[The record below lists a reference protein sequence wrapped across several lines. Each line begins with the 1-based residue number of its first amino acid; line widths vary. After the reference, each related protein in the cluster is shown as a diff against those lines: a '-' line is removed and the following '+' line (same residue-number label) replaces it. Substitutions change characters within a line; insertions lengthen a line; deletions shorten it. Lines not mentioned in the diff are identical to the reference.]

1 MRANPW
7 ALLLI
12 TSPILLLALA
22 ATLLAVFRSFRTM
35 QIGMG
40 VGVVISRYENP
51 VLFWMTVALQCLA
64 LITVLVITGVVRFVS
79 PRSNFI

>member
-22 ATLLAVFRSFRTM
+22 ATSLAVFRSFRTM

-40 VGVVISRYENP
+40 LGVVISRYETP

-64 LITVLVITGVVRFVS
+64 LIAVLVIIGVVCFVS
-79 PRSNFI
+79 PRFDFI

>member
-1 MRANPW
+1 
-7 ALLLI
+7 
-12 TSPILLLALA
+12 
-22 ATLLAVFRSFRTM
+22 M